1 MDMNEVIVQ
10 LAIKSVEKLPSRE
23 TPYDAGQLAGE
34 FFAGIRKFFE
44 EHPDLKAD
52 ESVLALSITALSK
65 DEVELDPKYRDGA
78 AILYQAIYDQ
88 VHPK

>member
-1 MDMNEVIVQ
+1 MDITEVILQ

-34 FFAGIRKFFE
+34 FYAGIRLFFE
-44 EHPDLKAD
+44 EHPELKAD
-52 ESVLALSITALSK
+52 ENVLALSLTALSK

-78 AILYQAIYDQ
+78 AILYQAVYKK
-88 VHPK
+88 VHK